1 MILSS
6 FDHLTLYLVLPQ
18 RRTGSFIKGIL
29 FKISRIFV
37 FRETASSTDGALTR
51 KLSRIFYRLFSF
63 SFLHFSFFSLSLPLS
78 LYVSLFRNIRKYLLE
93 IILRI
98 GSVLKTLIYQGRH
111 VNVVVSESFSSHL
124 R

>member
-63 SFLHFSFFSLSLPLS
+63 SFLHFSFFFSLSPSFS
-78 LYVSLFRNIRKYLLE
+78 LRF
-93 IILRI
+93 
-98 GSVLKTLIYQGRH
+98 
-111 VNVVVSESFSSHL
+111 VVSKYSQVFVGNHPSNRERS
-124 R
+124 